1 MKEELEE
8 VFGRPVDL
16 VEKKLIDE
24 SPNYIRRKHILTH
37 MEPFMW
43 RNDAYLLDMLIA
55 AKRAPLII
63 LQRRWS
69 PVPRLRHVTYDSQ
82 RLS

>member
-1 MKEELEE
+1 
-8 VFGRPVDL
+8 
-16 VEKKLIDE
+16 
-24 SPNYIRRKHILTH
+24 
-37 MEPFMW
+37 
-43 RNDAYLLDMLIA
+43 MLIA